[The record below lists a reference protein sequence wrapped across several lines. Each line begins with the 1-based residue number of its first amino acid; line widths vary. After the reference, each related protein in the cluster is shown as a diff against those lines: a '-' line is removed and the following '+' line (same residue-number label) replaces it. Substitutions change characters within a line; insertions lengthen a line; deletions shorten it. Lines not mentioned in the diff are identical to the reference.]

1 MGIKS
6 FLASRK
12 KQKSSDEIPFKV
24 SDYMTRKL
32 ITFRSDERMER
43 VIDALIKYRISGAP
57 VVNEKHE
64 LIGIIS
70 EGDCIKQISESRYY
84 NMPMDNVTVE
94 KHMVKNVDTIDG
106 NMNIFDAANQFLES
120 KHRRFPIVENG
131 KLVGQISQKDILK
144 AALKLKG
151 SNWKS
156 SHYLILSKKK
166 ENFILVLLVHNNL
179 LPKVNTLDRIKS
191 NTQFLLLWCI
201 YL

>member
-12 KQKSSDEIPFKV
+12 NQKKMTTDVPLKV
-24 SDYMTRKL
+24 SDYMTTKL
-32 ITFRSDERMER
+32 ITFKSNESIDK
-43 VIDALIKYRISGAP
+43 VIDSLIKHRISGGP

-84 NMPMDNVTVE
+84 NMPMNDQTVE
-94 KHMVKNVDTIDG
+94 NCMVKNVDTIDG
-106 NMNIFDAANQFLES
+106 NMNIFDAASKFLES

-144 AALKLKG
+144 AAIAMKG
-151 SNWKS
+151 TNWK
-156 SHYLILSKKK
+156 
-166 ENFILVLLVHNNL
+166 
-179 LPKVNTLDRIKS
+179 
-191 NTQFLLLWCI
+191 
-201 YL
+201 